1 VKSEQGGMD
10 MEEQKQF
17 RNQEEANE
25 ANKAALPEEGEAPIC
40 DRGEQMQVED
50 SRHEVEQLLQQVTD
64 YQEQVEQTHAQYLHA
79 LADLENFRRRARKEK
94 EDAVKYA
101 TLPLL
106 ESLLPVMD
114 NFERALAAVDHR
126 DDAHLV
132 KEGVEMVYRQL
143 STALSQAG
151 IRLIEAKGKM
161 FDPHEHNAV
170 MQVQVEDDHVESGI
184 VVEELQAGYRLHDRV
199 IRPAM
204 VKISS

>member
-1 VKSEQGGMD
+1 MD

-25 ANKAALPEEGEAPIC
+25 ANKAVLPEGEASTC
-40 DRGEQMQVED
+40 DREEQMQVED
-50 SRHEVEQLLQQVTD
+50 GRHEVEQLLQQVTD

-94 EDAVKYA
+94 EDAIKYA

-114 NFERALAAVDHR
+114 NFERALAAADHR

-143 STALSQAG
+143 STVLSQAG

-170 MQVQVEDDHVESGI
+170 MQVEDNQVESGI